1 VTDDH
6 SATDHVLHAH
16 DGILGDRDHSHHG
29 RSGHS
34 HGVSADAN
42 ARYLSIALALIVGF
56 MVAEAIVAVLSGSL
70 ALLADS
76 GHMLTDAGALGASLW
91 AARLAL
97 RPAAGLWTF
106 GLKRAEILSA
116 AANGIALLLVSALV
130 TFESIRRLI
139 HPSAVGGLTVVI
151 VALAGVAVN
160 LAAAWTLAKANRS
173 SLNVEGSFQHIV
185 TDLYGFMATV
195 IAGVVLLVTGFERAD
210 AIASLVVVALMVKAA
225 WGLLKASGRVL
236 LEGAP
241 EGVDLTDVRSHLL
254 DTEHVRDIHDLHAW
268 TVTSNLPV
276 LSAHVVVDESCF
288 SEGHAPRL
296 LDRIQACL
304 AGHFDVEHSTFQL
317 EVAGHLDHE
326 GGSRSCAGLL
336 PGRPVASRFRAGG

>member
-1 VTDDH
+1 MTDDH
-6 SATDHVLHAH
+6 RAADHR
-16 DGILGDRDHSHHG
+16 GHG
-29 RSGHS
+29 

-42 ARYLSIALALIVGF
+42 ARYVSIALGLIVGF

-97 RPAAGLWTF
+97 RPAAGAWTF

-116 AANGIALLLVSALV
+116 AANGITLLLVSALV

-139 HPSAVGGLTVVI
+139 HPSSVGGLTVVI
-151 VALAGVAVN
+151 VALVGVAVN
-160 LAAAWTLAKANRS
+160 LVAAWTLAKANRS

-185 TDLYGFMATV
+185 TDLYGFIATV
-195 IAGVVLLVTGFERAD
+195 IAGVVLVFTGFERAD
-210 AIASLVVVALMVKAA
+210 AIASLVVVVLMVNAA
-225 WGLLKASGRVL
+225 FGLLKASGRVL

-241 EGVDLTDVRSHLL
+241 EGVDLSDVRSHLL
-254 DTEHVRDIHDLHAW
+254 GTEHVRDIHDLHAW
-268 TVTSNLPV
+268 TVTSDLPV

-288 SEGHAPRL
+288 SDGHAPRL

-326 GGSRSCAGLL
+326 GGTH
-336 PGRPVASRFRAGG
+336 